1 MGFMSDGLSVISVSK
16 KPPLHWPGKIWVAV
30 SFIGAAGFI
39 IGTIVEIIQG
49 IEGDP
54 DVVWLDIFKA
64 YWLRWFNILELTA
77 SGVTMF
83 VKRKIGWFYALVALS
98 AGLVFRS
105 VSWIWRLSKG
115 GVEAETTGQL
125 VFLLIS
131 AVLSFGIPIAWLIY
145 FIKARRRYDI
155 GRRAEN

>member
-1 MGFMSDGLSVISVSK
+1 MSDGLSVISVSK
-16 KPPLHWPGKIWVAV
+16 KPPLHWPGKIWVAL

-39 IGTIVEIIQG
+39 VLTIVEIIQG

-54 DVVWLDIFKA
+54 DVIWLDIFKA
-64 YWLRWFNILELTA
+64 YWLRWFNILVLIA
-77 SGVTMF
+77 SGVTML
-83 VKRKIGWFYALVALS
+83 VKRKIGWFFALVTLS
-98 AGLVFRS
+98 TGLVFRS

-125 VFLLIS
+125 VLLLIVV
-131 AVLSFGIPIAWLIY
+131 VLTFGIPIAWLVY

-155 GRRAEN
+155 GRLAEN